1 MLWNLV
7 SRSENVQGV
16 TFSAFSV
23 VDDAIAIRFN
33 QIKNDQEG
41 VKHTDNKHCYAN
53 PRDPAQCFN
62 TALGIYFLVNP
73 VDQAQERKNHT

>member
-33 QIKNDQEG
+33 QMKNDQEG
-41 VKHTDNKHCYAN
+41 VKHT
-53 PRDPAQCFN
+53 
-62 TALGIYFLVNP
+62 
-73 VDQAQERKNHT
+73 